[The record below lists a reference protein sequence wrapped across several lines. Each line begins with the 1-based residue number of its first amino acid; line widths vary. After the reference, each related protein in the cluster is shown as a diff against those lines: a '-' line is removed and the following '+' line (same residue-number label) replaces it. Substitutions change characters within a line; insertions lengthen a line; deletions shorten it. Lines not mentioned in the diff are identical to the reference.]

1 MKPSILAAVLITCA
15 TSVAAQ
21 QQQPAKKPTTLTL
34 SGCVQKSETVGGGFT
49 LADGEATYRLT
60 GVDVR
65 DYVGRRVQ
73 VVGGAPRRL
82 KIVGGLS
89 PSANVAGQAG
99 DMDPTRAAMASAE
112 GANKNGT
119 GVIPEFRIKSIQPLA
134 GTCPQ

>member
-1 MKPSILAAVLITCA
+1 MKTFILAAVLLSCA
-15 TSVAAQ
+15 NSVAAQ
-21 QQQPAKKPTTLTL
+21 QQPPPKKPTTLTL

-73 VVGGAPRRL
+73 VTGGAPRRL

-89 PSANVAGQAG
+89 PSPNVAAQAG

-119 GVIPEFRIKSIQPLA
+119 GVVPEFRIRSIQPLA
-134 GTCPQ
+134 GACPQ